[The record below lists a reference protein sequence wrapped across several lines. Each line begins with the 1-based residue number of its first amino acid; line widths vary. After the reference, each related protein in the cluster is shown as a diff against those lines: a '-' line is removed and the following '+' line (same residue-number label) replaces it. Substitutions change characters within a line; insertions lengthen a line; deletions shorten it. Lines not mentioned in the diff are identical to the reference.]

1 MEELEEYKKE
11 SSKKIKELEEEN
23 KKLKRTNEY
32 IFLRYHSCGSIVKSK
47 RTGRYGVV
55 LETMPEGTLMVL
67 ESIKPK
73 IILLYD
79 SMDELERTGR

>member
-1 MEELEEYKKE
+1 MEELKKE
-11 SSKKIKELEEEN
+11 LEQYKAKIKELEEEN

-32 IFLRYHSCGSIVKSK
+32 IFLRYHSCGYIVKSK